1 MNSPIESNSKLP
13 NSRQAMMYVLP
24 LYTYLLSRLDTP
36 ILDIP
41 IPSTQVFV
49 VSFSSLLNQV
59 EIFNLTE
66 NTLIEKLKWNNKIC
80 TIEKKSSWEFPS
92 IQFAPFSLP
101 KFSRVNSFSKII
113 CLSFSP
119 VSLMN
124 RYIEVPMCCNVKS

>member
-41 IPSTQVFV
+41 IPSTQVCGFFLIT
-49 VSFSSLLNQV
+49 SQSSRNFQFDWKY
-59 EIFNLTE
+59 FNWK
-66 NTLIEKLKWNNKIC
+66 IKWNNKIC

>member
-1 MNSPIESNSKLP
+1 
-13 NSRQAMMYVLP
+13 MMYVLP

-66 NTLIEKLKWNNKIC
+66 NTLIEK
-80 TIEKKSSWEFPS
+80 
-92 IQFAPFSLP
+92 
-101 KFSRVNSFSKII
+101 
-113 CLSFSP
+113 
-119 VSLMN
+119 
-124 RYIEVPMCCNVKS
+124 

>member
-1 MNSPIESNSKLP
+1 MTMNSPIESNSKLP

-66 NTLIEKLKWNNKIC
+66 NTLIEK
-80 TIEKKSSWEFPS
+80 
-92 IQFAPFSLP
+92 
-101 KFSRVNSFSKII
+101 
-113 CLSFSP
+113 
-119 VSLMN
+119 
-124 RYIEVPMCCNVKS
+124 

>member
-1 MNSPIESNSKLP
+1 MTMNSPIESHSKLP

-66 NTLIEKLKWNNKIC
+66 NTLIEK
-80 TIEKKSSWEFPS
+80 
-92 IQFAPFSLP
+92 
-101 KFSRVNSFSKII
+101 
-113 CLSFSP
+113 
-119 VSLMN
+119 
-124 RYIEVPMCCNVKS
+124 